1 MWAQIKKKNCHSQ
14 SAPETETEEREIFF
28 VQGSDID

>member
-14 SAPETETEEREIFF
+14 SAPETETEEREFF